1 MPGTETS
8 SVGGILQ
15 SSLLNRTALDPPTAP
30 HALSAEPHISPWP
43 GAPTAAKYTTMKEA
57 AGASPAMAQWF
68 AIKAQHEDALLFFR
82 MGDFY
87 ELFFADAQAASS
99 ALDIA
104 LTARGQHQGQPIPM
118 CGVPVSQAE
127 IYLARLIRRGFRVA
141 IVEQLE
147 DPAEAKARG
156 TKGPLKRGVVRLV
169 TPGTLTEEALLEAGR
184 ANFCTAIVA
193 HEGKFGLAWADISTG
208 QFETEQADADGLAA
222 ILGRLD
228 PAEILA
234 SEEIPLGP
242 HAARR
247 VEIKRMALALPISA
261 AAAQRELA
269 QKFSAA
275 SLEAFGDFSAA
286 EVLAA
291 AFVLAYIE
299 ATQMGN
305 LPRLSRPASAG
316 LAGQLAMDAATR
328 QSLNLVN
335 NRGGTEN
342 GSLLE
347 TVRRTVSPAGAR
359 LLTHW
364 ITAPLCRLEKLL
376 ERQQAWLALRDS
388 GKAEAVRAALR
399 GTPDMARALGR
410 IALGRAS
417 PRDLAAIKS
426 GLEVGATIA
435 PLLPVGAALLETSAA
450 ALTPA
455 PALLATLQAALAE
468 PAPLRLDEGG
478 AIAPC
483 FDAELDAERALR
495 DDTRRI
501 IAQFQTE
508 LTQRYGVASL
518 KIRHHAQLGY
528 VLEAPASAVEEL
540 RAYPELQLRQGMA
553 NVARFTHPE
562 LSDLDRRITEAAAR
576 ASARER
582 LVFSS
587 LVTQT
592 LEAAEPLTACAEALA
607 LTDVLQGAVQLAQ
620 TGLYC
625 CPELSDDETFQI
637 TAGRHPV
644 VEDAL
649 PPGASFIPNGCT
661 LSRTQ
666 RVMLLTGPN
675 MAGKSTF
682 LRQNALL
689 VIMAQAGLPV
699 PAEEMKLGLVDRL
712 FSRVGAADDLA
723 SGRSTFMVEM
733 TETAAI
739 LHQAGPKSF
748 VIVDEIGR
756 GTGTRDGL
764 AIAQAVLES
773 LHNQNR
779 CRAIFATHFH
789 ELVQLTEALPSLK
802 AHTMRVKEFRGEVVF
817 MHEVI
822 EGAALKSW
830 GMHVARLAGVPDA
843 VLRRANAL
851 LKAAERQQ
859 DAAAPLPL
867 FANASPHCL
876 APEAEA
882 LLESLLTLEPDALSP
897 REALAQLY
905 RLRDEVRHIRRGSAE
920 NEG

>member
-1 MPGTETS
+1 
-8 SVGGILQ
+8 
-15 SSLLNRTALDPPTAP
+15 
-30 HALSAEPHISPWP
+30 
-43 GAPTAAKYTTMKEA
+43 MKEA

-68 AIKAQHEDALLFFR
+68 ALKAQHDDALLFFR

-87 ELFFADAQAASS
+87 ELFFADAQAASA

-147 DPAEAKARG
+147 DPVEAKARG
-156 TKGPLKRGVVRLV
+156 AKGPLKRGVVRLV

-184 ANFCTAIVA
+184 ANFCAAIVA
-193 HEGKFGLAWADISTG
+193 HEGRFGLAWADISTG

-247 VEIKRMALALPISA
+247 VETKRMALALPLNAEA
-261 AAAQRELA
+261 ARRELA
-269 QKFSAA
+269 QKFGAA
-275 SLEAFGDFSAA
+275 SLEAFGDFSSA

-299 ATQMGN
+299 ATQMGSQ
-305 LPRLSRPASAG
+305 PRLSRPASAG
-316 LAGQLAMDAATR
+316 LSGQLAMDAATR
-328 QSLNLVN
+328 QSLELANA
-335 NRGGTEN
+335 RGGTEA
-342 GSLLE
+342 GSLLGAIK
-347 TVRRTVSPAGAR
+347 RTVSPAGAR
-359 LLTHW
+359 LLASW
-364 ITAPLCRLEKLL
+364 VTAPLCTLEPLL
-376 ERQQAWLALRDS
+376 ARQAAWLAVRDS
-388 GKAEAVRAALR
+388 GQAEAIRSVLR
-399 GTPDMARALGR
+399 GAPDMARALGR
-410 IALGRAS
+410 ISLGRAS
-417 PRDLAAIKS
+417 PRDLAAIKA
-426 GLEVGATIA
+426 GLKAGMALA
-435 PLLPVGAALLETSAA
+435 PLLPDGVALLKAA
-450 ALTPA
+450 ALNPA
-455 PALLATLQAALAE
+455 PNLLTTLQAVLAE
-468 PAPLRLDEGG
+468 PAPLRLDEGN
-478 AIAPC
+478 AIATG
-483 FDAELDAERALR
+483 FDGELDAERALR

-501 IAQFQTE
+501 IAEFQTE
-508 LTQRYGVASL
+508 LAQRYGVAAL

-528 VLEAPASAVEEL
+528 VLEAPAGAVEGL

-553 NVARFTHPE
+553 NGARFTQPE
-562 LSDLDRRITEAAAR
+562 LSELDRRITEAGAR
-576 ASARER
+576 AGARER
-582 LVFSS
+582 LVFSW
-587 LVTQT
+587 LVKQV
-592 LEAAEPLTACAEALA
+592 LDMAEKLAECAAALA
-607 LTDVLQGAVQLAQ
+607 LVDVLQSAAQLSLS
-620 TGLYC
+620 GRYC
-625 CPELSDDETFQI
+625 CPVLSDDEAFSI

-644 VEDAL
+644 VEAAL
-649 PPGASFIPNGCT
+649 PPGIGFIPNACE
-661 LSRTQ
+661 LSPSQ
-666 RVMLLTGPN
+666 RLMLLTGPN

-689 VIMAQAGLPV
+689 VVLAQAGLPV
-699 PAEEMKLGLVDRL
+699 PAEDMRLGLVDRL

-779 CRAIFATHFH
+779 SRAIFATHFH
-789 ELVQLTEALPSLK
+789 ELVQLSEALPRLK

-822 EGAALKSW
+822 EGAAQKSW
-830 GMHVARLAGVPDA
+830 GVHVARLAGVPDA
-843 VLRRANAL
+843 VLRRAETL

-859 DAAAPLPL
+859 NTATPLPL
-867 FANASPHCL
+867 FASPPP
-876 APEAEA
+876 APSPETERLLLA
-882 LLESLLTLEPDALSP
+882 LLALEPDSLSP
-897 REALAQLY
+897 REALGQLY
-905 RLRDEVRHIRRGSAE
+905 QLREQVRQIRSGFTE
-920 NEG
+920 NAS